1 MKNAQDRCNTSNKG
15 TKRAK
20 SKSSK
25 VTARRVLDF
34 YRTLGL
40 SSLRSLPI
48 GEFKLY
54 DQVEITQNT
63 GSGV

>member
-15 TKRAK
+15 TKQAK
-20 SKSSK
+20 SESAR
-25 VTARRVLDF
+25 VTARRVIDF

-40 SSLRSLPI
+40 SSLRSLPV

-54 DQVEITQNT
+54 DQVEITQSA